1 MDPIT
6 IGAAFAIA
14 KAAVAGVK
22 EAIALSKE
30 VQKGG
35 NE

>member
-6 IGAAFAIA
+6 IGAAFAVA

-22 EAIALSKE
+22 EAVRSM
-30 VQKGG
+30 VDV
-35 NE
+35 

>member
-30 VQKGG
+30 AQKGG
-35 NE
+35 DE

>member
-22 EAIALSKE
+22 EAIAL
-30 VQKGG
+30 G
-35 NE
+35 NLVDV